1 MPDKNQTYREKNGT
15 TRVGDTLGWLVDSGR
30 KIAPEILELAGN
42 ITGIDALEKLG
53 EKIRGDQHLS
63 ETDKMLLLAELEY
76 DKVMMQEVSKRWQAD
91 MESDSWASKNIRPL
105 ATVGTLAFTFII
117 IILDSSISGFKVADH
132 WVELLVPVLMLMIGA
147 YFGGRTYE
155 KAKKVAGKIKE

>member
-1 MPDKNQTYREKNGT
+1 MPDKPTYREKHGT
-15 TRVGDTLGWLVDSGR
+15 TRVGDALRWLIKSG
-30 KIAPEILELAGN
+30 KKVAPEVLEIAGN
-42 ITGIDALEKLG
+42 ITGIDALERLS
-53 EKIRGDQHLS
+53 EKIRGDQYLS
-63 ETDKMLLLAELEY
+63 QTDKLLLLAELEY
-76 DKVMMQEVSKRWQAD
+76 DKVIMQEVTKRWQAD

-117 IILDSSISGFKVADH
+117 ILLDSSISSFKVAKH

-155 KAKKVAGKIKE
+155 KSKKVAGKIKR